1 MRLAVVLAALALP
14 LTMAGCGAA
23 RELKPR
29 PGETLPVAPY
39 GARETPT
46 RDQLIR
52 ATTQQRPARSDDL
65 LTSSQARRD
74 DRFDLPPSGDPM
86 PAPSPSPSPSPSPT
100 PAAAAAAQ

>member
-1 MRLAVVLAALALP
+1 MRRATLLLALV
-14 LTMAGCGAA
+14 LAGCGAA

-39 GARETPT
+39 GARSTPT

-52 ATTQQRPARSDDL
+52 PTTQQRPARSDDL

-74 DRFDLPPSGDPM
+74 DRFDLPP
-86 PAPSPSPSPSPSPT
+86 AAYPSPVPSPT
-100 PAAAAAAQ
+100 SSPAAAK